1 MENLSKIQLLLE
13 IILIKLF
20 YLKVSSFLEQISGL

>member
-20 YLKVSSFLEQISGL
+20 YLKVLSSLEQISGL